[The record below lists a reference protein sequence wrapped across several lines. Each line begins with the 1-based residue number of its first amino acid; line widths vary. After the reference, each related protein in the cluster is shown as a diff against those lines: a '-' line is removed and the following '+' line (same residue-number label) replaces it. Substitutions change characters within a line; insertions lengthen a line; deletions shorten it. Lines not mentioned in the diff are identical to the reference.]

1 MFRAEAITLA
11 NLSIILLTNSH
22 YFAFYTHIFTYSQ
35 NYAGF
40 NMHCHCG
47 ILPAHF
53 KYAPK
58 QFLLIN
64 TQEINDC
71 ELYLLKFEL
80 IHYILGLH
88 QHKESNIGH

>member
-1 MFRAEAITLA
+1 
-11 NLSIILLTNSH
+11 
-22 YFAFYTHIFTYSQ
+22 
-35 NYAGF
+35 
-40 NMHCHCG
+40 MHCHCSM
-47 ILPAHF
+47 LLAHF
-53 KYAPK
+53 NYAPK
-58 QFLLIN
+58 QFWLIN